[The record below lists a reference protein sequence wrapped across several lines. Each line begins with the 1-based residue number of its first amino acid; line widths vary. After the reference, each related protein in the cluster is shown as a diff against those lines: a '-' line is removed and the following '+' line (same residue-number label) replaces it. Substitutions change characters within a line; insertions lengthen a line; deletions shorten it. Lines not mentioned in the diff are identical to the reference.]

1 MMGASVGRPAPVSLI
16 CPFPAERGYVMY
28 EGIYKIA
35 AAAGAFT
42 VMLSGAVPAVSAGET
57 ENKVKVMCF
66 GDSITDGF
74 WLPGGYRNT
83 LCSLLTE
90 QGRAEDVDFV
100 GPNWGG
106 SGYDPQHAGYSGF
119 SITDIAQ
126 ADSISG
132 QRTGISGFAGALMDN
147 YQPDVVLLQIGTND
161 ILSLY
166 DLAHLGER
174 LEALTDCITEKLP
187 ENGMLYLATLPVM
200 DATNTL
206 YISEYYFDT
215 EKMDASVALCN
226 TQIRDLAKK
235 MQAEGKPVQL
245 AEINKLLTKDDLFDG
260 VHPSEEGYRKMGQ
273 FWYEQLTAY
282 LDGESVVTEPQETTA
297 PPEPEPVR
305 GDLDGDGACRTA
317 DAVLLTK
324 HLSTAQEMTAEQAAR
339 ADLDGNR
346 IINAAD
352 LTLLKREIL
361 YMTEKADKGEASDT
375 LPG

>member
-1 MMGASVGRPAPVSLI
+1 MMGASVVRPAPVSLI
-16 CPFPAERGYVMY
+16 QPVPAERGYFMY

-35 AAAGAFT
+35 AAAGA
-42 VMLSGAVPAVSAGET
+42 VMLMLGAAASAAHAEEK

-90 QGRAEDVDFV
+90 QGRAERVDFV

-119 SITDIAQ
+119 SINDIAQ

-132 QRTGISGFAGALMDN
+132 QRTGISGFAGSLMDN
-147 YQPDVVLLQIGTND
+147 YQPDAVMLQIGTND

-166 DLAHLGER
+166 DLEHLGER
-174 LEALTDCITEKLP
+174 LEPLVCCITEKLP
-187 ENGMLYLATLPVM
+187 ENGILWLATLPVM

-215 EKMDASVALCN
+215 EKMDAAVDLCN
-226 TQIRDLAKK
+226 GQIRALAKK

-245 AEINKLLTKDDLFDG
+245 AEINKLLTKADLFDG

-273 FWYEQLTAY
+273 FWYEKLAAY
-282 LDGESVVTEPQETTA
+282 LDGEAAVTDPQETTDTTA
-297 PPEPEPVR
+297 PPEPAPVR
-305 GDLDGDGACRTA
+305 GDLDGDGACRIS

-324 HLSTAQEMTAEQAAR
+324 HLSTAQEMTGEQAAR
-339 ADLDGNR
+339 ADLDTNGV
-346 IINAAD
+346 INAAD
-352 LTLLKREIL
+352 LSLLKREIL
-361 YMTEKADKGEASDT
+361 SFAHDV
-375 LPG
+375 

>member
-1 MMGASVGRPAPVSLI
+1 
-16 CPFPAERGYVMY
+16 MY
-28 EGIYKIA
+28 EGMYKIA
-35 AAAGAFT
+35 AAAGA
-42 VMLSGAVPAVSAGET
+42 VIMMLGAAAPAMAAGEK

-83 LCSLLTE
+83 LCKLLKE
-90 QGRAEDVDFV
+90 QGREETVDFV

-119 SITDIAQ
+119 SIDDIAQ

-132 QRTGISGFAGALMDN
+132 QRTGISGFAGSLMDT

-166 DLAHLGER
+166 DLEHLGER
-174 LEALTDCITEKLP
+174 LEKLTDCITEKLP
-187 ENGMLYLATLPVM
+187 EGGMLYLATLPVM

-215 EKMDASVALCN
+215 AKMDASVDLCN
-226 TQIRDLAKK
+226 EQIRALAAK

-245 AEINKLLTKDDLFDG
+245 AEVNKVLTKADLYDG
-260 VHPSEEGYRKMGQ
+260 VHPSEAGYEKLGV
-273 FWYEQLTAY
+273 FWHEKLGAY
-282 LDGESVVTEPQETTA
+282 LDGDIQPAETTA
-297 PPEPEPVR
+297 EPVTTAAPEPQILR
-305 GDLDGDGACRTA
+305 GDIDGNGTVQTA

-324 HLSTAQEMTAEQAAR
+324 HLIAVQPLTAEQAPR
-339 ADLDGNR
+339 ADLDDNR
-346 IINAAD
+346 ILNAAD
-352 LTLLKREIL
+352 LSLLKRTII
-361 YMTEKADKGEASDT
+361 G
-375 LPG
+375 G